1 MGYYEGNNSPT
12 IDADAD
18 PLLHITT
25 HRLPT
30 AVVIAAVGE
39 VDLATAEHLNT
50 AVQAEFDDR
59 PGIVVIE
66 LSAVT
71 FLSSVGIAVLIKA
84 QRAAEQSRKTLRIV
98 VGDRRPVVRAIAAS
112 GLDSHLPVFHSLE
125 EALAAA

>member
-12 IDADAD
+12 IDADAN

-25 HRLPT
+25 HRLPA
-30 AVVIAAVGE
+30 AVVIAALGD
-39 VDLATAEHLNT
+39 VDLATAEHLTT

-59 PGIVVIE
+59 PGIVVID

-112 GLDSHLPVFHSLE
+112 GLDGHLPVFHSLE
-125 EALAAA
+125 EALAPA